1 MKFFGH
7 LILFLLCSL
16 AVSGQQNLVLSGK
29 LVDTDNV
36 AVVAGSVD
44 LLAAKDSSVVSRTIS
59 NENGIFTL
67 KNLESSKYI
76 LHITYLGFKP
86 IFKNLTLDDS
96 KTETNLG
103 VLTIIP
109 DAILLDEAIVE
120 GKRPE
125 VVVKGDTLEY
135 DATTIKVAE
144 NSVVEDLLKRT
155 AGIEVDKEGNVTA
168 GGKSVKRVYVNG
180 KEFFNDDPLTATK
193 NLPAEM
199 VEKIQ
204 VFDRKSDMAQLTGFD
219 DGEEETII
227 NLTVRPGMAQGTMG
241 NAQIGG
247 GSSLDG
253 KNDFRYNGS
262 GFVNNQ
268 KDANRITFIVGG
280 NNNNNMGGA
289 NMLGSG
295 GGGGGGGFGGGGGGF
310 GSAGGIS
317 KSQNYAMNINREFS
331 PVLKINGDIR
341 YGKQGRYS
349 ENSLSNMT
357 TISNTESQLDKT
369 ESKDNNGS
377 NNISANMRID
387 WKPDTLN
394 TFIFRPNISI
404 RKSDGNSS
412 GLSAR
417 YDYNTLDTIY
427 DSYTSSVNDGNTLS
441 FGGTMDFAHKFS
453 KPGRVF
459 TVTARGTFSDGKTDR
474 LSLTNYTTG
483 DPIFYKDR
491 NQRTFNDNITNNYTL
506 SSSWVEPLGKNFFAQ
521 ATYRFTH
528 SETESLNSTYD
539 ILEYDPYLMATV
551 LKDTALINLTQSR
564 STIRNST
571 NQRIGLNLQM
581 VREKFRLTAGFNVDP
596 SKSVNETY
604 QPLPGQIETQLFNP
618 DDDARL
624 AVIRGDS
631 LISRIDQNLV
641 NFSPIINFN
650 YIFGQ
655 RTNLRVDYEGET
667 NQPSATQLRDYLDD
681 SNPTNWNQGN
691 PNLKP
696 GYSNSL
702 RLQFQK
708 YVPETQ
714 FMYMLMG
721 NGSFSLN
728 DIVSVTKTQPGGI
741 RLSTYENI
749 NGNWN
754 SMLMG
759 MVNTPLKN
767 KRFSI
772 SNMVMGMYSH
782 SNSYVDELKNLG
794 KSASINDNLRLNY
807 SSDLFYFSVNGN
819 INFSNI
825 TYSANPESNLKT
837 TNYGLG
843 ANTTWYLPKKWTVD
857 SDINWTIRTGY
868 AEEYNIPQ
876 TLWNASVT
884 KELFNKKF
892 GTGSLRLQIFDILKN
907 RNNISAT
914 TTTNGFSTS
923 QSLVLPSY
931 FMVSLIYRF
940 SAFPSMGNQNMFPGG
955 FPGGPPGG
963 GGGFPGGGGGRGGG
977 GGGRTRF

>member
-1 MKFFGH
+1 MKLFAH
-7 LILFLLCSL
+7 LVIFLFCSL
-16 AVSGQQNLVLSGK
+16 TVLGQKNFSLSGK
-29 LVDTDNV
+29 IMDADNS
-36 AVVAGSVD
+36 AVVAGNVE
-44 LLAAKDSSVVSRTIS
+44 LLAAKDSSFVSGTNS
-59 NENGIFTL
+59 DANGIFSL
-67 KNLESSKYI
+67 KELESAKYI
-76 LHITYLGFKP
+76 LRITYLGYKP
-86 IFKNLTLDDS
+86 LLKNITLDGS
-96 KTETNLG
+96 KIETYLG
-103 VLTIIP
+103 VLTIEP
-109 DAILLDEAIVE
+109 DAILLREAIVD

-144 NSVVEDLLKRT
+144 NSVVEDLLKKT
-155 AGIEVDKEGNVTA
+155 AGVEVDKDGNITA

-204 VFDRKSDMAQLTGFD
+204 VYERKSDMAQLTGFN
-219 DGEEETII
+219 DGEEETVI

-241 NAQIGG
+241 NAQLGA

-262 GFVNNQ
+262 GFLNQQ
-268 KDANRITFIVGG
+268 KDANRLTFIIGG

-289 NMLGSG
+289 DMIG
-295 GGGGGGGFGGGGGGF
+295 GGGGGGIGGGAFGGR
-310 GSAGGIS
+310 SGIS
-317 KSQNYAMNINREFS
+317 KSQNYAANINREFS
-331 PVLKINGDIR
+331 PALKINGDVR
-341 YGKQGRYS
+341 YGIQERYLES
-349 ENSLSNMT
+349 TATDMT
-357 TISNTESQLDKT
+357 TISDKDSQLDKT
-369 ESKDNNGS
+369 ESTSNNS
-377 NNISANMRID
+377 FHNISANMRID

-394 TFIFRPNISI
+394 TFIFRPNVSL
-404 RKSDGNSS
+404 RTSDSNSS
-412 GLSAR
+412 GLAAR

-427 DSYTSSVNDGNTLS
+427 DSYTSSFNDGSTLS
-441 FGGTMDFAHKFS
+441 FGGSLDFAHKFS

-459 TVTARGTFSDGKTDR
+459 TLTARGNFSDGNTDR
-474 LSLTNYTTG
+474 ISLTNYTAG
-483 DPIFYKDR
+483 DTVFYKDR
-491 NQRTFNDNITNNYTL
+491 NQRTFNDNITNNYTFTG
-506 SSSWVEPLGKNFFAQ
+506 SWVEPLGNNFFAQ
-521 ATYRFTH
+521 ATYRLTH

-539 ILEYDPYLMATV
+539 ILENDPYLMATV

-564 STIRNST
+564 STVRNST

-581 VREKFRLTAGFNVDP
+581 MREKFRLTAGFNVDP
-596 SKSVNETY
+596 SKSVNETF
-604 QPLPGQIETQLFNP
+604 QPLPGQIGMQLFNP
-618 DDDARL
+618 ADDARL

-631 LISRIDQNLV
+631 LVSRVDQNIV

-650 YIFGQ
+650 YTFGQ

-667 NQPSATQLRDYLDD
+667 NQPSANQLRDILDD

-714 FMYMLMG
+714 LMYMLMA

-728 DIVSVTKTQPGGI
+728 DIVSVTKIQPGGI
-741 RLSTYENI
+741 RLTTYENI

-759 MVNTPLKN
+759 MFNTPLKD

-772 SNMVMGMYSH
+772 NNMIMGSYSH
-782 SNSYVDELKNLG
+782 SNSYVNELKNLG
-794 KSASINDNLRLNY
+794 KSASINDNLRFNY
-807 SSDLFYFSVNGN
+807 SSDLFYFSINGN

-825 TYSANPESNLKT
+825 TYTANPESNLKT

-857 SDINWTIRTGY
+857 SDINWTVRKGY

-892 GTGSLRLQIFDILKN
+892 GTGSIRVQIFDILKN
-907 RNNISAT
+907 RNSISAT

-931 FMVSLIYRF
+931 YMVSLIYRF
-940 SAFPSMGNQNMFPGG
+940 SAFPSMDNRNNMFPGG
-955 FPGGPPGG
+955 FPSP
-963 GGGFPGGGGGRGGG
+963 GGRGVFPGSGRSGG
-977 GGGRTRF
+977 SGGSGGSGRVRF